1 MALPTRNQ
9 QRPSRKT
16 NWRHWLRAII
26 LHLTIETQER
36 RSSRQILREIDR
48 TLVEIRKSRQ
58 VFARSSAATSAILD
72 RLEARD

>member
-1 MALPTRNQ
+1 MRLPTRNQ

-16 NWRHWLRAII
+16 SWRHRLRNII
-26 LHLTIETQER
+26 LFLTIETQER
-36 RSSRQILREIDR
+36 RASRQLLREIDR

-58 VFARSSAATSAILD
+58 VFARSSAVTSAILD